1 MITAAVAAGELPQAA
16 GMASPQGT
24 WRPPPG
30 AAPGCDPSSLPF
42 RLAVGSGRGASDIA
56 ALLAAGLR
64 GCGWISDASVTGH
77 GYLTVTVTPGALASL
92 AVRVSQADP
101 ACARSDALGGQRV
114 SAPPEANL
122 ATAATWAQAHERL
135 TAAVSVRLAERSCR
149 ERLLTT
155 RMRNGWSGPLQPGW
169 RALARRGRRWRSP
182 APMPSATRWP
192 GSRPARR

>member
-1 MITAAVAAGELPQAA
+1 MLPGEIGAELARVITAAVAAGELPQAA

-30 AAPGCDPSSLPF
+30 AAPGCYSSSLPF

-92 AVRVSQADP
+92 AVRVSQA
-101 ACARSDALGGQRV
+101 
-114 SAPPEANL
+114 
-122 ATAATWAQAHERL
+122 
-135 TAAVSVRLAERSCR
+135 
-149 ERLLTT
+149 
-155 RMRNGWSGPLQPGW
+155 
-169 RALARRGRRWRSP
+169 
-182 APMPSATRWP
+182 
-192 GSRPARR
+192 SRPARAAMARRPAGQRAAGGEPGHGSDLGAGA